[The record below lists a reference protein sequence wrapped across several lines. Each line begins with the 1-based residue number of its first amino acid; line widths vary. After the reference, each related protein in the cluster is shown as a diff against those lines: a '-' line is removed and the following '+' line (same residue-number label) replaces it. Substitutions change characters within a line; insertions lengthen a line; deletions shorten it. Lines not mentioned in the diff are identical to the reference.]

1 MEDGT
6 RLWIKGRSFSIE
18 ALLNDSD
25 KVRPFDS
32 DKVRPFDSDKVRR
45 RRWTARVLTRGC
57 GRAWVRPMFSIRRRD
72 KLRPE

>member
-32 DKVRPFDSDKVRR
+32 DKVRPFDSDKVR
-45 RRWTARVLTRGC
+45 
-57 GRAWVRPMFSIRRRD
+57 PFDS
-72 KLRPE
+72 